1 MTESTSESTTRAN
14 EDEDQQETFDW
25 IGRQLRQGREAM
37 GLDQRAV
44 AGELNLPGIVI
55 EDIESGRLQRLSG
68 LYRRGYVKNYAVF
81 LQLDPEPLLDA
92 LAEDQPPV
100 IHDVLPVADTGWRL
114 ERYLKI
120 ATYVLVTTAI
130 VPPLLYFFIAG
141 GSSLLQSEG
150 ADGVDPQRTATAAD
164 VAPDARA
171 EPAGDSGENSGH
183 VTAATLP
190 LNAIRPAAE
199 TRPELDQQAP
209 SAEPE
214 PVPAGTRLGIELIE
228 DSWVEV
234 YDAAEQRLE
243 YDLLRAGQSH
253 HYTGE
258 PPFRLLIGKASA
270 VDLMLDDEPVEWPGQ
285 DAADVAEIR
294 IAADGS
300 VID

>member
-14 EDEDQQETFDW
+14 DNEQKETFNR
-25 IGRQLRQGREAM
+25 IGRQLRQRREAM

-44 AGELNLPGIVI
+44 ARELNLPGIVI
-55 EDIESGRLQRLSG
+55 DDLESGRLEHLSG
-68 LYRRGYVKNYAVF
+68 LYRRGYVKNYAV
-81 LQLDPEPLLDA
+81 LLELDPEPLLAA
-92 LAEDQPPV
+92 LAEERPPLL
-100 IHDVLPVADTGWRL
+100 HDVLPVADTGWRL
-114 ERYLKI
+114 ERYLKV

-141 GSSLLQSEG
+141 GSSLLQGEG
-150 ADGVDPQRTATAAD
+150 ADGVEPERTAAAAD
-164 VAPDARA
+164 AARDGGV
-171 EPAGDSGENSGH
+171 EPAREPGDEPGH

-199 TRPELDQQAP
+199 TRPEAGPQAP
-209 SAEPE
+209 SSEPE
-214 PVPAGTRLGIELIE
+214 AVPPGTRLGIELIE
-228 DSWVEV
+228 DSWIEV

-270 VDLMLDDEPVEWPGQ
+270 VDLRLDDEPVEWPGQ